1 MTVKAVEGEAKVLAL
16 GRDML
21 TKILGDQ
28 VTVIANKNH
37 VKWTL
42 QKSKLCLNLPQNFM
56 EKLLE
61 GVKFQV
67 LKAGSRVIKQ
77 GDHYGLLNIIVEGN
91 VRDAQNKTVA
101 KKGDIVLES
110 TLEEKCRGG

>member
-28 VTVIANKNH
+28 VTVIANRNH

-42 QKSKLCLNLPQNFM
+42 
-56 EKLLE
+56 
-61 GVKFQV
+61 
-67 LKAGSRVIKQ
+67 
-77 GDHYGLLNIIVEGN
+77 
-91 VRDAQNKTVA
+91 
-101 KKGDIVLES
+101 
-110 TLEEKCRGG
+110 